1 MTNWRQSPQR
11 HGPNGAATLAVLVV
25 VVLADAL
32 VVELAVVL
40 IVVLAVLEAFVL
52 ELLVDVF
59 DVLVLLAEVLVVEVL
74 VELGKETLAS
84 TGKDRLHWLLL
95 GVCVVAGVLV
105 MLVSGED

>member
-40 IVVLAVLEAFVL
+40 AVLEAFVL

-74 VELGKETLAS
+74 VVLGKETLAS

-105 MLVSGED
+105 IMVSGED